1 MSALY
6 VRNMVRSWLNDP
18 SLDVPFFDTVN
29 LEQNPQVDQWVTAEF
44 ETTLRD
50 KLSFCEWK
58 EEGEVLL
65 VFTGVPGVGDG
76 ALLAAAE
83 KDVKTLLAFRDP
95 TRQLLVTAVQG
106 IQEYS
111 GGSANVGYQ
120 IEIIL
125 DYEYTEI

>member
-6 VRNMVRSWLNDP
+6 VRNMVRSWLNDAA
-18 SLDVPFFDTVN
+18 LDVPFFDTVN
-29 LEQNPQVDQWVTAEF
+29 LEQNPQVDTWVTAEF

-125 DYEYTEI
+125 DYEYTEN

>member
-1 MSALY
+1 
-6 VRNMVRSWLNDP
+6 MVRSWLNDP

-29 LEQNPQVDQWVTAEF
+29 LEQNPQVDTWVTAEF

-125 DYEYTEI
+125 DYEYTEN